1 MLTSLVTWQKVS
13 LLSNS
18 RKYLV
23 IFLITFP
30 LVGQVQDDAFMQN
43 NYTFK
48 IAVKQY
54 NAGNYENAD
63 KILEKISS
71 FEKDYFKEEI
81 ALLTMRVKY
90 RLNDYRSSKEI
101 GQSLLH
107 NYPNGKYCADILI
120 TMGDI
125 FIAKGLYN
133 AAFRTYLKS
142 YKKNDNKQ
150 YKKNIV
156 KRIFLSLQMGISPS
170 IPEELLSIEIDKDLI
185 QILLLAKVHTELQ
198 AGQPTKAAN
207 SLSEIN
213 TKDLLKINREY
224 YSKLEDKL
232 YSNTRGRAFVGV
244 VLPLTGKDS
253 KIGMEFLAGLK
264 YAEENNFSKNI
275 ELSIIV
281 YDNAGNALTTLK
293 AFQALNKN
301 PNVVANIG
309 PISADNS
316 VIAGSIAETSG
327 VPLILPTATINGLSE
342 VSDNIF
348 LMNSN
353 LSTRGNIAGQF
364 VDEMLEAENIA
375 VLAPADKFGKS
386 LVEAFTR
393 KLKSVDKT
401 PQIIEWY
408 SGIPTNLD
416 RQFKSIRTKAWALS
430 DTTDSLNL
438 MGTIIDS
445 IFADDI
451 LDEDLLDEEVMTAD
465 DSSKVILNSIDAI
478 YMPIHAGHLDYVGA
492 QFPAYNLDAVVIG
505 NDNWADLEV
514 LRKEIIGPHYE
525 GMVVI
530 SNYKEYQIDL
540 LNYNFD
546 VKHNSYF
553 YQAIDCYNLLV
564 KSLTKANA
572 SKKPLMNILSN
583 VENFDGL
590 FGTYNFSNRN
600 INSSL
605 NIVQFNGYSFEKY
618 VDQNQPIYY

>member
-13 LLSNS
+13 LLSNP

-30 LVGQVQDDAFMQN
+30 LFGQVQEDAFMPN

-71 FEKDYFKEEI
+71 FEKDYFKEDI
-81 ALLTMRVKY
+81 ALLAMRVKY

-107 NYPNGKYCADILI
+107 NYPNGEYCADILI

-125 FIAKGLYN
+125 FIAEGLYN

-156 KRIFLSLQMGISPS
+156 KRIFLSLQLGISPS

-281 YDNAGNALTTLK
+281 YDNAGNALTTLE

-364 VDEMLEAENIA
+364 VAEMLEAQNIA

-408 SGIPTNLD
+408 SGIPTNLE

-430 DTTDSLNL
+430 DTTDSLDL

-445 IFADDI
+445 IFANDI
-451 LDEDLLDEEVMTAD
+451 LDEDLLDAEVMTAD

-514 LRKEIIGPHYE
+514 LRKEIIGPHYK

-572 SKKPLMNILSN
+572 SKKSLMNILSN